1 MADAPA
7 GGPAAWEAAAQP
19 GAAHVLGEL
28 AGIDAAPAPAVIER
42 LRRACDPAT
51 VAAAVECSI
60 ARTRARAKF
69 GDRAAQLWCDRAGVE
84 MASSPAVAR
93 LKAARFAA
101 AGARRVDDL
110 CCGIGGDLM
119 ELARVCEAIGADLD
133 PVRAWMAARNAG
145 CAVRCADVLREPG
158 DAPFAHA
165 DPARRA
171 GGGRIVRADALL
183 PPLADLRAALRGRRG
198 TAIKLGPGM
207 DVSPAGGAGDAAGA
221 DPSDE
226 VEFVSERGT
235 LVQQVLWGGELAR
248 TSGGRTA
255 TRACTGET
263 VSGRPGDPP
272 AGAGGM
278 RRVLLVPDPALERAR
293 LLAQFAGTLGAVD
306 AAPGLGILTADAAP
320 AVSAAASW
328 FEAWE
333 VVEELPARER
343 TVAQW
348 LRARGAGIVTVR
360 TRGGA
365 CDPDGWQRALRG
377 TGEVPWTVFV
387 LRLGSERRAYAV
399 RRTGSGAG
407 SGSAS

>member
-7 GGPAAWEAAAQP
+7 GGLAEWQALAEPP
-19 GAAHVLGEL
+19 GAAAL
-28 AGIDAAPAPAVIER
+28 AQLEGIDSAPAASVIER
-42 LRRACDPAT
+42 MRRGCDAAT
-51 VAAAVECSI
+51 VAAAIECAI

-69 GDRAAQLWCDRAGVE
+69 GARAATLWCDRAGAE

-93 LKAARFAA
+93 HKAARFAA
-101 AGARRVDDL
+101 AGAARIDDL

-119 ELARVCEAIGADLD
+119 ELARVAEATGADLD
-133 PVRAWMAARNAG
+133 PVRAWMAGRNAG
-145 CAVRCADVLREPG
+145 CAVRRADALLEPG

-171 GGGRIVRADALL
+171 GGARVVRGADLL

-207 DVSPAGGAGDAAGA
+207 DLAADELDA
-221 DPSDE
+221 DDE
-226 VEFVSERGT
+226 AEFVSERGT
-235 LVQQVLWGGELAR
+235 LVQQVLWGGALAR
-248 TSGGRTA
+248 APGQRTA
-255 TRACTGET
+255 TRACTGAT
-263 VSGRPGDPP
+263 VTGRAADPP
-272 AGAGGM
+272 AGDGRM

-293 LLAQFAGTLGAVD
+293 LLGEFAGALGAAD
-306 AAPGLGILTADAAP
+306 AAPGLGILTADAVP
-320 AVSAAASW
+320 AVPPAGAGDDGRTHGAAAW

-343 TVAQW
+343 TVADW

-365 CDPDGWQRALRG
+365 CDPDEWQRALRG
-377 TGEVPWTVFV
+377 AGDEPWTVFV
-387 LRLGSERRAYAV
+387 LRLGGERRAYAV
-399 RRTGSGAG
+399 RRAGAAG
-407 SGSAS
+407 G